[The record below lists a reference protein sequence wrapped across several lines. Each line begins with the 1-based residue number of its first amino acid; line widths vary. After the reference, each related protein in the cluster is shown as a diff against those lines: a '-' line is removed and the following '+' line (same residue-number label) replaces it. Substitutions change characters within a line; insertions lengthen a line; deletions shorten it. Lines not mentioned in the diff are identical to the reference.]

1 MDESGGRGQ
10 PRSGNDESAEPHEG
24 LPPRATDPAPA
35 DEQPTDEHG
44 PASARPTRGPEPAV
58 PTAPAATPG
67 NDSAPPRP
75 TAADAAP
82 DPRTADPAP
91 AGAGD
96 KAPEAGPDA
105 APPRAAAETPRP
117 TPAPAEGEG
126 DGSPEAGPNPD
137 RASAASPYT
146 APARAEGDGDDAPEA
161 GTHGDGPHAAPARA
175 GGGGGG
181 SPETGTHP
189 DRAHVDGPRAVAGD
203 TRVAS
208 ASSAPGQGA
217 GGGSP
222 ETGTHPD
229 RAHVDGPRAVA
240 GDTGVASA
248 SSAPGQGAGGG
259 SPEADA
265 HPDRACADGPRAAA
279 GDAGVA
285 PAPSAPGQGDG
296 GGSPEAGTH
305 PDRAYAG
312 DQHAAPAAGRPEADR
327 HAAPAAGRPA
337 ADPLRKAPD
346 HAPDAGDA
354 QRREQPAAPGPV
366 PGHPNH
372 RPETPAHGD
381 RPLAHSADGKG
392 PAPQRPEPRGGLLM
406 GRPFGVPVYVA
417 PSWFLVAAL
426 ITWVFGGQ
434 LERVLPE
441 LGAARYLVSLFF
453 AVAFYASVLVHELA
467 HTVAALRFK
476 LPVRRIQLQFFGGV
490 SEIEKEAETPGRE
503 FVLAFVGPLLSLVLA
518 GAFYAAAQTVE
529 PGTVPGVLLAGLM
542 ISNLIVAAFNL
553 LPGLPL
559 DGGRMLRA
567 VVWKITGKPMT
578 GTVAAAWVGRALAVS
593 VLIGLPL
600 LTQSGALG
608 TDAADNVGMDTVLD
622 ALLAAILA
630 AIIWTGAGN
639 SLRMARLRE
648 HLPELR
654 ARALTRRAVPVETDT
669 PLSEALR
676 RANAAGAR
684 ALVVV
689 DADGQ
694 PLSLVREAA
703 IVGVPEHRR
712 PWVAVS
718 GLAQDLTDGM
728 RVSAELSGEEL
739 LDALRATPAT
749 EYLVV
754 EETGEI
760 YGVLSAADVERA
772 FVKAMARPS

>member
-1 MDESGGRGQ
+1 MDESGGRGR
-10 PRSGNDESAEPHEG
+10 PRSGNDESAERHAGRPG
-24 LPPRATDPAPA
+24 RATDPIPT
-35 DEQPTDEHG
+35 DEQPTIQH
-44 PASARPTRGPEPAV
+44 RLTPEQ
-58 PTAPAATPG
+58 
-67 NDSAPPRP
+67 
-75 TAADAAP
+75 
-82 DPRTADPAP
+82 
-91 AGAGD
+91 
-96 KAPEAGPDA
+96 
-105 APPRAAAETPRP
+105 P
-117 TPAPAEGEG
+117 TPAPDQPAVAPTPTSAEPMPTTP
-126 DGSPEAGPNPD
+126 SPEQPTAAPMPTTAAPEQPTVASD
-137 RASAASPYT
+137 QPTAAPEQPTAAPMPTTPSPEQPTVASDQPTAEPKPTTPAPEQTPAAPYQPSAAPKPTDPATPVGVSPADTPATRPTASDGPEDDSAADQAPTADPSPDPRSPGAT
-146 APARAEGDGDDAPEA
+146 APTPAERDASRPHTGD
-161 GTHGDGPHAAPARA
+161 
-175 GGGGGG
+175 
-181 SPETGTHP
+181 THP
-189 DRAHVDGPRAVAGD
+189 DRAHAYGPHTTPADVGADASPAAQSRAED
-203 TRVAS
+203 DR
-208 ASSAPGQGA
+208 
-217 GGGSP
+217 GGSP
-222 ETGTHPD
+222 EGDTHPD
-229 RAHVDGPRAVA
+229 RAHASGP
-240 GDTGVASA
+240 
-248 SSAPGQGAGGG
+248 
-259 SPEADA
+259 
-265 HPDRACADGPRAAA
+265 H
-279 GDAGVA
+279 
-285 PAPSAPGQGDG
+285 
-296 GGSPEAGTH
+296 
-305 PDRAYAG
+305 
-312 DQHAAPAAGRPEADR
+312 PAASGGRPEAD
-327 HAAPAAGRPA
+327 HLHKDPAPAPGSG
-337 ADPLRKAPD
+337 DPDARQPSGPAPD
-346 HAPDAGDA
+346 
-354 QRREQPAAPGPV
+354 
-366 PGHPNH
+366 PGHSHHH
-372 RPETPAHGD
+372 RD

-518 GAFYAAAQTVE
+518 GVFYAALLAVE

-578 GTVAAAWVGRALAVS
+578 GTIAAAWVGRALAVS

-608 TDAADNVGMDTVLD
+608 TDAVDNVGMDTVLD

>member
-1 MDESGGRGQ
+1 MDESGGSGQ
-10 PRSGNDESAEPHEG
+10 PRSGTDESADHHASPEVPAGPVDDRPTGVRRPAPSHDEAETDADTPSESASAAGVPASGDSSDGSAADDRAPVSAEPAGSSDEPVPASDGSPSASDGHAPVPDESAAAPDDRVPAPG
-24 LPPRATDPAPA
+24 GAPASGDHPEAPA
-35 DEQPTDEHG
+35 DI
-44 PASARPTRGPEPAV
+44 
-58 PTAPAATPG
+58 
-67 NDSAPPRP
+67 
-75 TAADAAP
+75 
-82 DPRTADPAP
+82 
-91 AGAGD
+91 
-96 KAPEAGPDA
+96 
-105 APPRAAAETPRP
+105 PRAIPAYPQDDDHPTTP
-117 TPAPAEGEG
+117 TPL
-126 DGSPEAGPNPD
+126 
-137 RASAASPYT
+137 
-146 APARAEGDGDDAPEA
+146 
-161 GTHGDGPHAAPARA
+161 
-175 GGGGGG
+175 
-181 SPETGTHP
+181 
-189 DRAHVDGPRAVAGD
+189 
-203 TRVAS
+203 
-208 ASSAPGQGA
+208 
-217 GGGSP
+217 
-222 ETGTHPD
+222 
-229 RAHVDGPRAVA
+229 
-240 GDTGVASA
+240 
-248 SSAPGQGAGGG
+248 
-259 SPEADA
+259 
-265 HPDRACADGPRAAA
+265 ADGNRRLARSGAA
-279 GDAGVA
+279 
-285 PAPSAPGQGDG
+285 
-296 GGSPEAGTH
+296 
-305 PDRAYAG
+305 
-312 DQHAAPAAGRPEADR
+312 
-327 HAAPAAGRPA
+327 
-337 ADPLRKAPD
+337 K
-346 HAPDAGDA
+346 
-354 QRREQPAAPGPV
+354 QPP
-366 PGHPNH
+366 
-372 RPETPAHGD
+372 
-381 RPLAHSADGKG
+381 
-392 PAPQRPEPRGGLLM
+392 PQRPEPRGGLLM

-434 LERVLPE
+434 LDRVLPE

-453 AVAFYASVLVHELA
+453 AVAFYASVLIHELA

-503 FVLAFVGPLLSLVLA
+503 FVLAFVGPLLSLVLS
-518 GAFYAAAQTVE
+518 GIFYLAMQPVE

-542 ISNLIVAAFNL
+542 VSNLIVAAFNL

-567 VVWKITGKPMT
+567 VVWKITGRPMS
-578 GTVAAAWVGRALAVS
+578 GTIAAAWVGRALAVS

-608 TDAADNVGMDTVLD
+608 STAEDNVGMDTVTD

-654 ARALTRRAVPVETDT
+654 ARNLTRRAVPVETNT

-676 RANAAGAR
+676 RANSAGAR
-684 ALVVV
+684 ALVIV
-689 DADGQ
+689 DPEGT

-728 RVSAELSGEEL
+728 RVSVELAGEDL

>member
-1 MDESGGRGQ
+1 MDVSGGSGQ
-10 PRSGNDESAEPHEG
+10 PRSGKDEPAEPE
-24 LPPRATDPAPA
+24 
-35 DEQPTDEHG
+35 
-44 PASARPTRGPEPAV
+44 
-58 PTAPAATPG
+58 ATP
-67 NDSAPPRP
+67 
-75 TAADAAP
+75 
-82 DPRTADPAP
+82 
-91 AGAGD
+91 
-96 KAPEAGPDA
+96 
-105 APPRAAAETPRP
+105 
-117 TPAPAEGEG
+117 
-126 DGSPEAGPNPD
+126 
-137 RASAASPYT
+137 
-146 APARAEGDGDDAPEA
+146 
-161 GTHGDGPHAAPARA
+161 
-175 GGGGGG
+175 
-181 SPETGTHP
+181 
-189 DRAHVDGPRAVAGD
+189 
-203 TRVAS
+203 
-208 ASSAPGQGA
+208 
-217 GGGSP
+217 
-222 ETGTHPD
+222 
-229 RAHVDGPRAVA
+229 
-240 GDTGVASA
+240 
-248 SSAPGQGAGGG
+248 
-259 SPEADA
+259 
-265 HPDRACADGPRAAA
+265 
-279 GDAGVA
+279 
-285 PAPSAPGQGDG
+285 
-296 GGSPEAGTH
+296 
-305 PDRAYAG
+305 
-312 DQHAAPAAGRPEADR
+312 AAPAAGAGPAGRPPEGAPSGPDAGPATPDNAPGGPSGTPADGAGETAPGGPADTAPADR
-327 HAAPAAGRPA
+327 PDHATSGGTPHGPPAPPPGSDDGGSGTPGEGHGDDDGPARDGGDRARDGEHPAPAPDVDESRGGGPGGGETPAPGGGRSHDGDPAPHGARPGHAPAADA
-337 ADPLRKAPD
+337 LR
-346 HAPDAGDA
+346 
-354 QRREQPAAPGPV
+354 
-366 PGHPNH
+366 
-372 RPETPAHGD
+372 TPAHGD
-381 RPLAHSADGKG
+381 GDRAGHGHRAPTSHDGGGTPARDGGHAPHDTHPRHAHAAGG
-392 PAPQRPEPRGGLLM
+392 EAPAPHGGGAAPAHDGGDRDRRGDDHAGDTHPRHAHADSGGHGAPHHPAHPPSAHVTGRPAAGTDPDHERRSRAHAGGDAAPGSGPRRRREPGGGLLM

-417 PSWFLVAAL
+417 PSWFLVAIL

-434 LERVLPE
+434 LDRVLPD

-518 GAFYAAAQTVE
+518 GVFYLALLPVD
-529 PGTVPGVLLAGLM
+529 PGSVPGVLLAGLM
-542 ISNLIVAAFNL
+542 ISNLIVAAFNF

-567 VVWKITGKPMT
+567 VVWKITGKPMS

-608 TDAADNVGMDTVLD
+608 AGAVDNVGMDTVMD

-654 ARALTRRAVPVETDT
+654 ARALTRRAVPVPADT

-689 DADGQ
+689 DADGG
-694 PLSLVREAA
+694 PVSLVREAA

-712 PWVAVS
+712 PWVPVS
-718 GLAQDLTDGM
+718 GLAQDITEGM
-728 RVSAELSGEEL
+728 RLSAELTGEEL
-739 LDALRATPAT
+739 LDALRASPAT

>member
-1 MDESGGRGQ
+1 MVESGGSGR
-10 PRSGNDESAEPHEG
+10 PRPGSEESAGHHV
-24 LPPRATDPAPA
+24 TPAPPAASEETAAEVDGTSAERRAGPAKETA
-35 DEQPTDEHG
+35 DETTDET
-44 PASARPTRGPEPAV
+44 AREERQGREGREGREGQEGQEAQETERAGTDRQATEPAGKAGTRPGSTPD
-58 PTAPAATPG
+58 PTARRTPDVHDPHDPHDLHPDRPHAHSTPALGDAPTPAKG
-67 NDSAPPRP
+67 RRPPRP
-75 TAADAAP
+75 
-82 DPRTADPAP
+82 
-91 AGAGD
+91 
-96 KAPEAGPDA
+96 PE
-105 APPRAAAETPRP
+105 
-117 TPAPAEGEG
+117 
-126 DGSPEAGPNPD
+126 S
-137 RASAASPYT
+137 
-146 APARAEGDGDDAPEA
+146 
-161 GTHGDGPHAAPARA
+161 
-175 GGGGGG
+175 
-181 SPETGTHP
+181 
-189 DRAHVDGPRAVAGD
+189 
-203 TRVAS
+203 
-208 ASSAPGQGA
+208 
-217 GGGSP
+217 
-222 ETGTHPD
+222 
-229 RAHVDGPRAVA
+229 
-240 GDTGVASA
+240 
-248 SSAPGQGAGGG
+248 
-259 SPEADA
+259 
-265 HPDRACADGPRAAA
+265 
-279 GDAGVA
+279 
-285 PAPSAPGQGDG
+285 
-296 GGSPEAGTH
+296 
-305 PDRAYAG
+305 
-312 DQHAAPAAGRPEADR
+312 
-327 HAAPAAGRPA
+327 
-337 ADPLRKAPD
+337 
-346 HAPDAGDA
+346 
-354 QRREQPAAPGPV
+354 
-366 PGHPNH
+366 
-372 RPETPAHGD
+372 
-381 RPLAHSADGKG
+381 
-392 PAPQRPEPRGGLLM
+392 RGGLLM

-434 LERVLPE
+434 LDRVLPE
-441 LGAARYLVSLFF
+441 LGAARYLVALFF

-467 HTVAALRFK
+467 HTIAALRFK

-518 GAFYAAAQTVE
+518 GLFYLAMQTVE

-542 ISNLIVAAFNL
+542 VSNLIVAVFNL

-608 TDAADNVGMDTVLD
+608 SQAEDSVGMDTVLD

-648 HLPELR
+648 HLPDLR
-654 ARALTRRAVPVETDT
+654 ARKLTRRAVPVETNT

-676 RANAAGAR
+676 RANDAGAR

-689 DADGQ
+689 DAHGE

-718 GLAQDLTDGM
+718 GLAQDLTEGM
-728 RVSAELSGEEL
+728 RVSAELAGEDL

>member
-1 MDESGGRGQ
+1 MDESGGSGQ
-10 PRSGNDESAEPHEG
+10 PRSGNDEPAQHHAGPAASTADPEHPEVDAPAQG
-24 LPPRATDPAPA
+24 ADPAAAVRSEEDSA
-35 DEQPTDEHG
+35 D
-44 PASARPTRGPEPAV
+44 ASKHDSETTEKTAA
-58 PTAPAATPG
+58 TAPASREDTAQDTEERPPTDATPSQHPAADG
-67 NDSAPPRP
+67 SGTETAPEDRPAPP
-75 TAADAAP
+75 ADAT
-82 DPRTADPAP
+82 D
-91 AGAGD
+91 
-96 KAPEAGPDA
+96 
-105 APPRAAAETPRP
+105 
-117 TPAPAEGEG
+117 
-126 DGSPEAGPNPD
+126 
-137 RASAASPYT
+137 
-146 APARAEGDGDDAPEA
+146 
-161 GTHGDGPHAAPARA
+161 
-175 GGGGGG
+175 
-181 SPETGTHP
+181 THP
-189 DRAHVDGPRAVAGD
+189 DR
-203 TRVAS
+203 T
-208 ASSAPGQGA
+208 
-217 GGGSP
+217 
-222 ETGTHPD
+222 
-229 RAHVDGPRAVA
+229 
-240 GDTGVASA
+240 
-248 SSAPGQGAGGG
+248 
-259 SPEADA
+259 
-265 HPDRACADGPRAAA
+265 
-279 GDAGVA
+279 
-285 PAPSAPGQGDG
+285 
-296 GGSPEAGTH
+296 
-305 PDRAYAG
+305 
-312 DQHAAPAAGRPEADR
+312 
-327 HAAPAAGRPA
+327 
-337 ADPLRKAPD
+337 
-346 HAPDAGDA
+346 
-354 QRREQPAAPGPV
+354 
-366 PGHPNH
+366 
-372 RPETPAHGD
+372 
-381 RPLAHSADGKG
+381 LAHSGMAKG
-392 PAPQRPEPRGGLLM
+392 RPPRRQKDPGGGLLM

-434 LERVLPE
+434 LDRVLPE

-518 GAFYAAAQTVE
+518 GLFYLAMQPVE

-567 VVWKITGKPMT
+567 VVWKITGKPMS
-578 GTVAAAWVGRALAVS
+578 GTIAAAWVGRALAVS

-608 TDAADNVGMDTVLD
+608 SNAEDNVGMDTVMD

-648 HLPELR
+648 HLPDLR
-654 ARALTRRAVPVETDT
+654 ARNLTRRAVPVETDT

-676 RANAAGAR
+676 RANEAGAR

-689 DADGQ
+689 DADGE

-728 RVSAELSGEEL
+728 RVSVELAGEDL
-739 LDALRATPAT
+739 LDTLRATPAT

-772 FVKAMARPS
+772 FVKAMARPN

>member
-1 MDESGGRGQ
+1 MNESGGSGQ
-10 PRSGNDESAEPHEG
+10 PRPG
-24 LPPRATDPAPA
+24 T
-35 DEQPTDEHG
+35 EQPTEH
-44 PASARPTRGPEPAV
+44 
-58 PTAPAATPG
+58 
-67 NDSAPPRP
+67 
-75 TAADAAP
+75 
-82 DPRTADPAP
+82 
-91 AGAGD
+91 
-96 KAPEAGPDA
+96 
-105 APPRAAAETPRP
+105 RP
-117 TPAPAEGEG
+117 TPSPTRPPG
-126 DGSPEAGPNPD
+126 DTAGP
-137 RASAASPYT
+137 
-146 APARAEGDGDDAPEA
+146 
-161 GTHGDGPHAAPARA
+161 
-175 GGGGGG
+175 
-181 SPETGTHP
+181 
-189 DRAHVDGPRAVAGD
+189 
-203 TRVAS
+203 
-208 ASSAPGQGA
+208 
-217 GGGSP
+217 
-222 ETGTHPD
+222 
-229 RAHVDGPRAVA
+229 
-240 GDTGVASA
+240 
-248 SSAPGQGAGGG
+248 
-259 SPEADA
+259 
-265 HPDRACADGPRAAA
+265 
-279 GDAGVA
+279 
-285 PAPSAPGQGDG
+285 
-296 GGSPEAGTH
+296 
-305 PDRAYAG
+305 
-312 DQHAAPAAGRPEADR
+312 
-327 HAAPAAGRPA
+327 
-337 ADPLRKAPD
+337 APD
-346 HAPDAGDA
+346 
-354 QRREQPAAPGPV
+354 E
-366 PGHPNH
+366 
-372 RPETPAHGD
+372 RPETPAEEAEETRGEPDSATPAPDARPESPAPESPAPETSPAPTPAPPPTPASPEDAPARAPQSPPPAD
-381 RPLAHSADGKG
+381 RPASPPRPPAGGAKG
-392 PAPQRPEPRGGLLM
+392 QPAFGDAPAAQRPEPGGGLLM

-434 LERVLPE
+434 LDRVLPE

-490 SEIEKEAETPGRE
+490 SEIEKDAETPGRE

-518 GAFYAAAQTVE
+518 GLFYLALLPVE

-608 TDAADNVGMDTVLD
+608 SDAVDNVGMDTVMD

-639 SLRMARLRE
+639 SLRVARLRE

-654 ARALTRRAVPVETDT
+654 ARTLTRRAVPVESHT

-689 DADGQ
+689 DSDGS
-694 PLSLVREAA
+694 PHSLVRETA

-712 PWVAVS
+712 PWVTVG
-718 GLAQDLTDGM
+718 GLAQEITDGM
-728 RVSAELSGEEL
+728 RVSAELAGEDL
-739 LDALRATPAT
+739 LEALRATPAT

-754 EETGEI
+754 EDTGAI

>member
-1 MDESGGRGQ
+1 MDESGGSGQ
-10 PRSGNDESAEPHEG
+10 PRSGNDE
-24 LPPRATDPAPA
+24 
-35 DEQPTDEHG
+35 PTQH
-44 PASARPTRGPEPAV
+44 
-58 PTAPAATPG
+58 
-67 NDSAPPRP
+67 
-75 TAADAAP
+75 
-82 DPRTADPAP
+82 
-91 AGAGD
+91 
-96 KAPEAGPDA
+96 AGP
-105 APPRAAAETPRP
+105 T
-117 TPAPAEGEG
+117 T
-126 DGSPEAGPNPD
+126 
-137 RASAASPYT
+137 
-146 APARAEGDGDDAPEA
+146 
-161 GTHGDGPHAAPARA
+161 
-175 GGGGGG
+175 
-181 SPETGTHP
+181 
-189 DRAHVDGPRAVAGD
+189 
-203 TRVAS
+203 
-208 ASSAPGQGA
+208 
-217 GGGSP
+217 
-222 ETGTHPD
+222 
-229 RAHVDGPRAVA
+229 
-240 GDTGVASA
+240 
-248 SSAPGQGAGGG
+248 
-259 SPEADA
+259 
-265 HPDRACADGPRAAA
+265 
-279 GDAGVA
+279 
-285 PAPSAPGQGDG
+285 
-296 GGSPEAGTH
+296 
-305 PDRAYAG
+305 
-312 DQHAAPAAGRPEADR
+312 
-327 HAAPAAGRPA
+327 PA
-337 ADPLRKAPD
+337 ADPTTGEGQRDKPHGSSTPSSSSTPRPASDSGTGTTDAEAQGQDTATDD
-346 HAPDAGDA
+346 HTTGDA
-354 QRREQPAAPGPV
+354 TETGGTADGV
-366 PGHPNH
+366 EDHPTPDTPTPH
-372 RPETPAHGD
+372 DEDRPHNERQDPAHD
-381 RPLAHSADGKG
+381 HRTLAHTGTTKTR
-392 PAPQRPEPRGGLLM
+392 PPQRQREPGGGLLM

-434 LERVLPE
+434 LDRVLPE

-518 GAFYAAAQTVE
+518 GLFYVALQPVE

-567 VVWKITGKPMT
+567 VVWKITGKPMS
-578 GTVAAAWVGRALAVS
+578 GTIAAAWVGRALAVS

-608 TDAADNVGMDTVLD
+608 SNAEDNVGMDTVMD

-654 ARALTRRAVPVETDT
+654 ARNLTRRAVPVETDT

-676 RANAAGAR
+676 RANEAGAR

-689 DADGQ
+689 DTDGE

-728 RVSAELSGEEL
+728 RVSAELAGEDL

-754 EETGEI
+754 EDTGEI

>member
-1 MDESGGRGQ
+1 MDHSGGSGQ
-10 PRSGNDESAEPHEG
+10 PRPDEKHPAEPKPAHTTPPTTPTPPAD
-24 LPPRATDPAPA
+24 PPRTDAPSPEPASDRTPGAEPADNAAEKGAGNGATSPHGPHQEAPRTPHGEPDLTKSDSPAAPSSTEPPAAGPGTAPA
-35 DEQPTDEHG
+35 DPGHRTLAHTDG
-44 PASARPTRGPEPAV
+44 
-58 PTAPAATPG
+58 TPG
-67 NDSAPPRP
+67 
-75 TAADAAP
+75 
-82 DPRTADPAP
+82 
-91 AGAGD
+91 
-96 KAPEAGPDA
+96 K
-105 APPRAAAETPRP
+105 
-117 TPAPAEGEG
+117 
-126 DGSPEAGPNPD
+126 
-137 RASAASPYT
+137 
-146 APARAEGDGDDAPEA
+146 
-161 GTHGDGPHAAPARA
+161 
-175 GGGGGG
+175 
-181 SPETGTHP
+181 
-189 DRAHVDGPRAVAGD
+189 
-203 TRVAS
+203 
-208 ASSAPGQGA
+208 
-217 GGGSP
+217 
-222 ETGTHPD
+222 
-229 RAHVDGPRAVA
+229 
-240 GDTGVASA
+240 
-248 SSAPGQGAGGG
+248 
-259 SPEADA
+259 
-265 HPDRACADGPRAAA
+265 
-279 GDAGVA
+279 
-285 PAPSAPGQGDG
+285 
-296 GGSPEAGTH
+296 
-305 PDRAYAG
+305 
-312 DQHAAPAAGRPEADR
+312 GRP
-327 HAAPAAGRPA
+327 
-337 ADPLRKAPD
+337 
-346 HAPDAGDA
+346 
-354 QRREQPAAPGPV
+354 QR
-366 PGHPNH
+366 
-372 RPETPAHGD
+372 D
-381 RPLAHSADGKG
+381 
-392 PAPQRPEPRGGLLM
+392 PRGGLLM

-434 LERVLPE
+434 LDRVLPE

-453 AVAFYASVLVHELA
+453 AVAFYGSVLVHELA
-467 HTVAALRFK
+467 HTIAALRFA

-518 GAFYAAAQTVE
+518 GVFYAAMLAVE
-529 PGTVPGVLLAGLM
+529 PGSVPGVLLAGLM

-567 VVWKITGKPMT
+567 VVWKITGKPMS
-578 GTVAAAWVGRALAVS
+578 GTVAAAWVGRALAVC

-608 TDAADNVGMDTVLD
+608 SDAVDNVGMDTVMD

-639 SLRMARLRE
+639 SLRVARLRE

-654 ARALTRRAVPVETDT
+654 ARTLTRRAVPVQADT

-689 DADGQ
+689 DGDGT

-712 PWVAVS
+712 PWVPVS

-728 RVSAELSGEEL
+728 RVSAELAGEDL

>member
-1 MDESGGRGQ
+1 MDVSGASGQ
-10 PRSGNDESAEPHEG
+10 PRSGD
-24 LPPRATDPAPA
+24 D
-35 DEQPTDEHG
+35 
-44 PASARPTRGPEPAV
+44 EPAEHPAG
-58 PTAPAATPG
+58 PTAPATGPADRPG
-67 NDSAPPRP
+67 PGPHQA
-75 TAADAAP
+75 
-82 DPRTADPAP
+82 PAP
-91 AGAGD
+91 SQDGPHADGD
-96 KAPEAGPDA
+96 DDTGTT
-105 APPRAAAETPRP
+105 TPRP
-117 TPAPAEGEG
+117 TT
-126 DGSPEAGPNPD
+126 D
-137 RASAASPYT
+137 
-146 APARAEGDGDDAPEA
+146 
-161 GTHGDGPHAAPARA
+161 AAPTD
-175 GGGGGG
+175 
-181 SPETGTHP
+181 SP
-189 DRAHVDGPRAVAGD
+189 AH
-203 TRVAS
+203 T
-208 ASSAPGQGA
+208 
-217 GGGSP
+217 
-222 ETGTHPD
+222 
-229 RAHVDGPRAVA
+229 
-240 GDTGVASA
+240 
-248 SSAPGQGAGGG
+248 
-259 SPEADA
+259 
-265 HPDRACADGPRAAA
+265 ADGPAGTDGPDDRAAA
-279 GDAGVA
+279 NGPDDRHGTDGPDRPRDTDDSDDRPGTA
-285 PAPSAPGQGDG
+285 PHT
-296 GGSPEAGTH
+296 EARTDPRTGPH
-305 PDRAYAG
+305 PD
-312 DQHAAPAAGRPEADR
+312 PS
-327 HAAPAAGRPA
+327 
-337 ADPLRKAPD
+337 
-346 HAPDAGDA
+346 
-354 QRREQPAAPGPV
+354 
-366 PGHPNH
+366 GH
-372 RPETPAHGD
+372 RS
-381 RPLAHSADGKG
+381 LAHSGIAKG
-392 PAPQRPEPRGGLLM
+392 EPPRRRPKEPGGGILM

-434 LERVLPE
+434 LDRVLPE

-467 HTVAALRFK
+467 HTVAAIRFK

-518 GAFYAAAQTVE
+518 GLFYLAMKPVE

-542 ISNLIVAAFNL
+542 VSNLIVAIFNL

-567 VVWKITGKPMT
+567 VVWKITGKPMS

-600 LTQSGALG
+600 LNSSGALG
-608 TDAADNVGMDTVLD
+608 GSSENTGGMDTVTD

-654 ARALTRRAVPVETDT
+654 ARTLTRRAVPVETDT

-689 DADGQ
+689 DAHGH
-694 PLSLVREAA
+694 PMSLVRESA

-728 RVSAELSGEEL
+728 RVSAELAGEEL
-739 LDALRATPAT
+739 LDTLRATPAT

>member
-1 MDESGGRGQ
+1 MIGAGRRFERGDIVDESGGSGQ
-10 PRSGNDESAEPHEG
+10 PRSGTGEATEGPERPGVSA
-24 LPPRATDPAPA
+24 
-35 DEQPTDEHG
+35 G
-44 PASARPTRGPEPAV
+44 PAADAQRPGPAGPETSTGPA
-58 PTAPAATPG
+58 PTAPEHDGTTEPADSGTTP
-67 NDSAPPRP
+67 ARP
-75 TAADAAP
+75 GTS
-82 DPRTADPAP
+82 
-91 AGAGD
+91 
-96 KAPEAGPDA
+96 
-105 APPRAAAETPRP
+105 TPRP
-117 TPAPAEGEG
+117 APGQSPAPSTREAPSTAPAPDAPGPAPHDSSATHTRSRSEADDDPAARTRSTAETDDGDDSPTPPHQDHGHHDPTGTGNTPGTPPEHHDAHRTLAHSGNTGGGTGG
-126 DGSPEAGPNPD
+126 DGS
-137 RASAASPYT
+137 
-146 APARAEGDGDDAPEA
+146 
-161 GTHGDGPHAAPARA
+161 
-175 GGGGGG
+175 GGGGGKG
-181 SPETGTHP
+181 
-189 DRAHVDGPRAVAGD
+189 
-203 TRVAS
+203 
-208 ASSAPGQGA
+208 
-217 GGGSP
+217 
-222 ETGTHPD
+222 
-229 RAHVDGPRAVA
+229 
-240 GDTGVASA
+240 
-248 SSAPGQGAGGG
+248 
-259 SPEADA
+259 
-265 HPDRACADGPRAAA
+265 
-279 GDAGVA
+279 
-285 PAPSAPGQGDG
+285 
-296 GGSPEAGTH
+296 
-305 PDRAYAG
+305 
-312 DQHAAPAAGRPEADR
+312 GRPPR
-327 HAAPAAGRPA
+327 R
-337 ADPLRKAPD
+337 RK
-346 HAPDAGDA
+346 
-354 QRREQPAAPGPV
+354 EPG
-366 PGHPNH
+366 
-372 RPETPAHGD
+372 
-381 RPLAHSADGKG
+381 
-392 PAPQRPEPRGGLLM
+392 GGLLM

-434 LERVLPE
+434 LDRVLPE

-503 FVLAFVGPLLSLVLA
+503 FVLAFVGPLFSLVLS
-518 GAFYAAAQTVE
+518 GVFYLAMLPVE

-567 VVWKITGKPMT
+567 VVWKITGRPMS

-600 LTQSGALG
+600 LTQSSVLGAAPE
-608 TDAADNVGMDTVLD
+608 DISGMDTVTD

-648 HLPELR
+648 HLPDLR
-654 ARALTRRAVPVETDT
+654 ARSLTRRAVPVETST

-676 RANAAGAR
+676 RANDAGAR

-689 DADGQ
+689 DADGE

-728 RVSAELSGEEL
+728 RVSAELAGEEL
-739 LDALRATPAT
+739 LDVLRATPAT

-754 EETGEI
+754 EDSGDI